1 MNVSRFALLLLPA
14 ALAACKEDRSA
25 APPPPRAV
33 ISYEVRAETLDGG
46 LFHSGE
52 VRPRQESALGFRIAG
67 KLVERKVDLG
77 DTVRVGQV
85 IARLDRSDPVLA
97 AQAAGSTLAAAEAE
111 LDLARLEATRF
122 ASLRAQNFVA
132 QAALDARIATLKS
145 AENRAQAARAQA
157 DTAGNQAQYAD
168 LVADFAGVVSAVVAE
183 PGQVLA
189 AGSPVVRVAR
199 TGPRDREVLISLAES
214 RVADLSKNREVR
226 VSTWA
231 DPAKSYRG
239 IVREIAPQADPV
251 TRTYAARVVVV
262 DADDAVRLGM
272 TATVTVAGSAS
283 GILRVPSG
291 AIVQKDGQPA
301 VWVLSG
307 DGEVKDLEARKVGV
321 AAFREDGAFLSGG
334 LRPGERIVAAGAHR
348 LQSGEKVRIAE
359 TR

>member
-1 MNVSRFALLLLPA
+1 MNATKLVLCLLPA
-14 ALAACKEDRSA
+14 LLAACKEERGTA
-25 APPPPRAV
+25 PPPRAV
-33 ISYEVRAETLDGG
+33 IAYEIRMETLDGG

-52 VRPRQESALGFRIAG
+52 VRPRVESALGFRIAG
-67 KLVERKVDLG
+67 KLVERKLEVG
-77 DTVRVGQV
+77 DIVRPGQV
-85 IARLDRSDPVLA
+85 IARLDRSDPSLA
-97 AQAAGSTLAAAEAE
+97 AQAAKSTLAAAEADLE
-111 LDLARLEATRF
+111 LARLEAKRF
-122 ASLRAQNFVA
+122 DSLRAQNFVS
-132 QAALDARIATLKS
+132 QAALDAKVAALTS

-168 LVADFAGVVSAVVAE
+168 LVADFPGVVSAVVAE

-189 AGSPVVRVAR
+189 AGSPVVRVAK
-199 TGPRDREVLISLAES
+199 TGPREREVLIALAES
-214 RVADLSKNREVR
+214 RVADLPRNREVR
-226 VSTWA
+226 VSMWA
-231 DPAKSYRG
+231 DPGKTYRG

-251 TRTYAARVVVV
+251 TRTYAARVAIL

-291 AIVQKDGQPA
+291 AIVQTDGQPA

-307 DGEVKDLEARKVGV
+307 TGEVKDIEARKVAV

-348 LQSGEKVRIAE
+348 LQPGEKVRIAE
-359 TR
+359 SR